1 MLLYRLNVV
10 AVLVV
15 VVGCYGIQTFI
26 TEAIMIVSKITSSE
40 LQTLY
45 LVAQVRDLE
54 MKL

>member
-26 TEAIMIVSKITSSE
+26 TEAIIVSKITSSE
-40 LQTLY
+40 LLTLY

>member
-15 VVGCYGIQTFI
+15 IVGCYGIQTFI
-26 TEAIMIVSKITSSE
+26 TEVTEVSKITSSE